1 MIDDVLIATN
11 ARQAAGGPPDRPFIT
26 LSYAQSLDGSIAG
39 IDGQPLAL
47 SSPPSLFRTH
57 SLRARHDG
65 LLVGVGT
72 VRTDDPQL
80 TVRHAPGTSPQPIV
94 LDTDLRTP
102 SSARIFRNPRPPW
115 FVAGSP
121 VSPARRAPLVAI
133 GSRVFEVPRAAHG
146 HIDLPS
152 ALGALRTA
160 GLGTVMVEGGARVL
174 RAFLEAKL
182 VDWLVITIA
191 PCFIAGKPALP
202 TGPGSLPRMRFQ
214 GWERSGPDLIV
225 WGELA

>member
-1 MIDDVLIATN
+1 VIRDVLNATN
-11 ARQAAGGPPDRPFIT
+11 VRQSAGGPPNRPFIT

-39 IDGQPLAL
+39 SDGHPLAL

-80 TVRHAPGTSPQPIV
+80 TVRHAPGPSPQPIV

-102 SSARIFRNPRPPW
+102 SSAQIFQNARPPW
-115 FVAGSP
+115 FVAGLP
-121 VSPARRAPLVAI
+121 VSPARRAPLVAM
-133 GSRVFEVPRAAHG
+133 GCRVFEEPRAEHG
-146 HIDLPS
+146 HVDLHS
-152 ALGALRTA
+152 ALGALHAA
-160 GLGTVMVEGGARVL
+160 GLRSVMVEGGARLL
-174 RAFLEAKL
+174 RAFLEARL

-191 PCFIAGKPALP
+191 PRFVAGKPALP
-202 TGPGSLPRMRFQ
+202 PGPGSLPEMRFH
-214 GWERSGPDLIV
+214 GWEPSGPDLIV
-225 WGELA
+225 WGELE